1 MSDETP
7 PSPTKKPVPLLANE
21 VFRAVSYFSNL
32 ENASLDRLISASIR
46 RSYSTNQVLLIEG
59 APCAGMYIIESGWLK
74 AVKIGSDGREQ
85 VLQTLRAS
93 DAFNAISVFT
103 GVPNQA
109 TVSVL
114 EDAVVW
120 LIPRAVLLR
129 LLDEHPPLARKVTI
143 DLAEQVMHL
152 VQMVEDL
159 SLRPVESRLARLLL
173 EQAQDGSVQ
182 RRRWATQT
190 ELASRLGTVPDV
202 VNRALRKLSEEG
214 LIQVD
219 RHQIR
224 LLDLEGLQAKTDKS
238 R

>member
-1 MSDETP
+1 MVERTNP
-7 PSPTKKPVPLLANE
+7 KKEIPQPSPKAAE
-21 VFRAVSYFSNL
+21 VFKAVSYFSNL
-32 ENASLDRLISASIR
+32 DSEALNRLSSAAIR
-46 RSYSTNQVLLIEG
+46 RSYLADQVLLIEG
-59 APCAGMYIIESGWLK
+59 DPCAGMYIVESGWLK
-74 AVKIGSDGREQ
+74 AVKIGVDGREQ
-85 VLQTLRAS
+85 VLQTLQMG

-103 GVPNQA
+103 GAPNQA
-109 TVSVL
+109 SVSAL
-114 EDAVVW
+114 ENSVVW

-129 LLDEHPPLARKVTI
+129 LIDEHPQLARKVTI
-143 DLAEQVMHL
+143 DLAEQVMYL
-152 VQMVEDL
+152 VRMVEDL

-173 EQAQDGSVQ
+173 EQAEEGSVQ
-182 RRRWATQT
+182 RRRWATQS

-224 LLDLEGLQAKTDKS
+224 LLDLEGLKSKTDKS

>member
-1 MSDETP
+1 MIDQIP
-7 PSPTKKPVPLLANE
+7 PAPIKKPVPPLANE

-59 APCAGMYIIESGWLK
+59 DPCAGMYIIESGWLK
-74 AVKIGSDGREQ
+74 AVKIATDGREQ

-143 DLAEQVMHL
+143 DLAEQVMRL

-173 EQAQDGSVQ
+173 EQAEDGSVT
-182 RRRWATQT
+182 RRRWATQA

-224 LLDLEGLQAKTDKS
+224 LLDLEGLQSKTDKS